1 MEELVLTDPVVV
13 PEKTTDKFR
22 VASFTMNMDAVV
34 DLSGQPGFVSIEL
47 RSNHGEQLHHQY
59 TGNVAIN
66 MIKTLNTA
74 NLTTKSMQK
83 RILEKL
89 SNDGIIPGTVTG
101 TPEPPVA
108 DDDGE
113 I

>member
-13 PEKTTDKFR
+13 PEKTTNKYR
-22 VASFTMNMDAVV
+22 VVAFTMNMEHIS
-34 DLSGQPGFVSIEL
+34 LPSTEPGFVTIEL
-47 RSNHGEQLHHQY
+47 RSNHGEPLNHAY
-59 TGNVAIN
+59 FGNVATN

-74 NLTTKSMQK
+74 NLTTKSMHK

-89 SNDGIIPGTVTG
+89 ANDGIIPGTVTG
-101 TPEPPVA
+101 APEPPVA